1 MNLWFPVIVTFHRG
15 WLTFVPSS
23 VFVHAI
29 PDLCYAC
36 YGTGCPD
43 LVADYDNQ
51 FQSRLRDLSTAEI
64 DEIVLKTTMFYRR
77 NANDDPKDECD
88 ADDDD
93 DENCPTPSQEKL
105 DEVSSSRIEAILRRD
120 SSNNSN
126 TIVAP
131 LRYCRRGC
139 MVSFVHY
146 WMKISLIF
154 SVMFL
159 PPVTSKSQKPKLKKK
174 IT

>member
-1 MNLWFPVIVTFHRG
+1 MNLRFSVTVFFHPGLVHRSKFSSF
-15 WLTFVPSS
+15 FV
-23 VFVHAI
+23 I

-43 LVADYDNQ
+43 LVRDYDDQ

-64 DEIVLKTTMFYRR
+64 DEIVLRTTMFYRR
-77 NANDDPKDECD
+77 NPNNDPDEECD
-88 ADDDD
+88 AEDDDD
-93 DENCPTPSQEKL
+93 DDQDCQAPSQDQLNEL
-105 DEVSSSRIEAILRRD
+105 SSSRIEAILRRD

-139 MVSFVHY
+139 MVSFAHY
-146 WMKISLIF
+146 
-154 SVMFL
+154 
-159 PPVTSKSQKPKLKKK
+159 
-174 IT
+174 